1 MIRYKFRTQ
10 EPQHWLSHEIRPF
23 YPTRAR
29 REMGTFFYILAIFR
43 ILSSPLHSSLPFLM
57 ADYNP
62 SHKLLTMNQF
72 SFKKLGFTPCK
83 ADQPLQDMNL

>member
-10 EPQHWLSHEIRPF
+10 EPQHWLSHEIQRS
-23 YPTRAR
+23 YPTCAR
-29 REMGTFFYILAIFR
+29 REMGTFFYILARFR

-57 ADYNP
+57 AVYNP
-62 SHKLLTMNQF
+62 SHKLLTMNEF

-83 ADQPLQDMNL
+83 ADQSPQDMEL